1 MVLNCRIT
9 SVERFTAGQMIVFDS
24 IFRRHSV
31 GEHFPLVM
39 ELRVVVMA
47 AVVVVISKH
56 NNDMNNIDV
65 SRVNLSDRL

>member
-1 MVLNCRIT
+1 MVLNCSVT
-9 SVERFTAGQMIVFDS
+9 SVERFTAGQVIVFDS
-24 IFRRHSV
+24 VFRRHSV

-39 ELRVVVMA
+39 ELRVVMMA

-65 SRVNLSDRL
+65 SGVNLSDR